1 LAGQTLRPAVLCRF
15 TIRHAGGHRA
25 HGHLAQP
32 GLIRLGSVRRG
43 DRAMSKPPL
52 IRAVKA
58 KPPATLEI
66 AWSTGEKLTVDVSL
80 PGWRGTA
87 CRLMRRQIRLGCHVG

>member
-1 LAGQTLRPAVLCRF
+1 
-15 TIRHAGGHRA
+15 
-25 HGHLAQP
+25 
-32 GLIRLGSVRRG
+32 
-43 DRAMSKPPL
+43 MSKPPL

-87 CRLMRRQIRLGCHVG
+87 GRLMRRQMRLGCHVG

>member
-1 LAGQTLRPAVLCRF
+1 V
-15 TIRHAGGHRA
+15 
-25 HGHLAQP
+25 
-32 GLIRLGSVRRG
+32 
-43 DRAMSKPPL
+43 SKPPL

-80 PGWRGTA
+80 PG
-87 CRLMRRQIRLGCHVG
+87 